1 MSEQPVRQRILVV
14 DDNAANAELIGAYL
28 AGTGWAVETA
38 HSGAEA
44 LAKATSQPPDVVLL
58 DLMMPG
64 VSGYEVCSQLKAR
77 AETKDIPVIVVTAL
91 TEVEA
96 VEKAIDAGAD
106 DFLSK
111 PVNRLELITR
121 IKSLLSVRHL
131 RGELARTLAYLDAVN
146 KGGRPG

>member
-1 MSEQPVRQRILVV
+1 MSEQPVRQTVLIV
-14 DDNAANAELIGAYL
+14 DDNAANVELIQAYL
-28 AGTGWAVETA
+28 AGTGWAVQTA
-38 HSGAEA
+38 RSGAEA
-44 LAKATSQPPDVVLL
+44 VAKAAACPPDVVLL

-64 VSGYEVCSQLKAR
+64 MSGYDVCRRLKTDAQ
-77 AETKDIPVIVVTAL
+77 TGDVPVIVVTAL

-121 IKSLLSVRHL
+121 VKSSMSVRHL
-131 RGELARTLAYLDAVN
+131 RGQLARTLAYLDAVN
-146 KGGRPG
+146 KAARPG